1 MRARPAGVEETTVL
15 DQTFYRVLIGG
26 FATSDDANAFCELH
40 KTTGGDC
47 LLRER

>member
-1 MRARPAGVEETTVL
+1 MKGRPAMVEETTVVE
-15 DQTFYRVLIGG
+15 QTFYRVLIGG
-26 FATSDDANAFCELH
+26 FASSADAAAFCDLH